1 MKKNYVAPQMEA
13 VEIKQSASLLAG
25 SGITGISSNP
35 GINLNLSE
43 VGGDGT
49 GDSTPRSSEL
59 DEFFMNFE

>member
-49 GDSTPRSSEL
+49 GDSTPR
-59 DEFFMNFE
+59 